1 LETTTID
8 RGVFTVARRQL
19 QPDCSIALAL
29 IIGGGLSNAD
39 VKRRFGR
46 VRLAMLWLHSFEEPF
61 YSVEELERLAA
72 PTLFHTGQTHFWGAL
87 CCLVLKKETTT
98 PSDIVSRST

>member
-19 QPDCSIALAL
+19 QQDCSIALAL

-61 YSVEELERLAA
+61 YSKDSVAISSKA
-72 PTLFHTGQTHFWGAL
+72 GHFAQFPPKRGRKDSESL
-87 CCLVLKKETTT
+87 L
-98 PSDIVSRST
+98 SRQSNPR